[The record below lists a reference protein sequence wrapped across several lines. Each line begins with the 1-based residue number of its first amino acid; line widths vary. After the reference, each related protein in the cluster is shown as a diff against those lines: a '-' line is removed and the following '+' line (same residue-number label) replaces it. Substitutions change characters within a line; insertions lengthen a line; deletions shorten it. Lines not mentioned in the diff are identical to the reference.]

1 MIEILVAIGA
11 FVAAVVIAFFKG
23 KSTERT
29 AQKAKE
35 ADAYEQH
42 LKDVSGAHDARNAVS
57 GGLPEHDKY
66 RRD

>member
-1 MIEILVAIGA
+1 MIEILIAIGA
-11 FVAAVVIAFFKG
+11 VLGAVIVAFLKG

-35 ADAYEQH
+35 ADAYERH
-42 LKDVSGAHDARNAVS
+42 LNEVSGAHDARNAVS
-57 GGLPEHDKY
+57 DRLPEHDKY